1 MDASNEEAVSLS
13 SSQPSW
19 ENRETWKYALLQSLP
34 VLFGYLFLGIAFG
47 ILLQQ
52 AGFHVG
58 WALLSS
64 LIIYA
69 GSGQFLLVSLLST
82 NASLAAAAAMT
93 LLINGRHIFYGLSF
107 VEKFRAMG
115 RKCFYMIFSLTDE
128 TYSLLCSLN
137 PPAKVHPQRAMF
149 RIALLDHSYWIL
161 GSLAGALMGQ
171 LIPFDFEGVDF
182 SMTALFVVIFLDQWR
197 SMNSHIPAAVGILSS
212 VFFLLLL
219 GPDRFLLPS
228 LTAAAAVLFLCRH
241 RIEGKTK
248 GGTSK

>member
-1 MDASNEEAVSLS
+1 MMTPNDETAFPSLYSNS
-13 SSQPSW
+13 
-19 ENRETWKYALLQSLP
+19 ETWKYALVQSLP
-34 VLFGYLFLGIAFG
+34 VFFGYLFLGIAFG

-52 AGFHVG
+52 AGFHAG

-69 GSGQFLLVSLLST
+69 GSGQFLLVSLLKS
-82 NASLAAAAAMT
+82 NASLAAVAAMT

-115 RKCFYMIFSLTDE
+115 RKCLYMIFSLTDE
-128 TYSLLCSLN
+128 TYSVLCSLR
-137 PPAKVHPQRAMF
+137 PPAKVEPQKAMF

-161 GSLAGALMGQ
+161 GSLLGALMGQ

-182 SMTALFVVIFLDQWR
+182 SMTALFVVIFLDQWK
-197 SMNSHIPAAVGILSS
+197 SLPSHIPAVIGLFSS

-219 GPDRFLLPS
+219 GPDQFLLPS
-228 LTAAAAVLFLCRH
+228 LVATAIAMFACKRWIVRKM
-241 RIEGKTK
+241 EG
-248 GGTSK
+248 GDGQ